1 MILSYETIGMFVFI
15 RNQLDSKKILVGLF
29 GFLFKNPKI
38 YSIIISKIRR
48 KTKRRSKKFG
58 IENDKNFPDIFT

>member
-1 MILSYETIGMFVFI
+1 M
-15 RNQLDSKKILVGLF
+15 F